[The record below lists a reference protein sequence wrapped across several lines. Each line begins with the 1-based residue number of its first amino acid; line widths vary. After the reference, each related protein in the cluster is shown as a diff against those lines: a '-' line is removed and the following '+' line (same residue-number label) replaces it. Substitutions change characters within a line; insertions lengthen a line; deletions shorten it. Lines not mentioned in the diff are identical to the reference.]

1 MRIKEQESMVY
12 GSVTI
17 VSSQKA
23 RIPTEPGED
32 MILIDR
38 RRGLVALLDAVG
50 GRGNWRVA
58 AAEAVQTIRAGWKDT
73 DLAQQMAREETL
85 PILIERADAR
95 VASLAVPEGQRPP
108 GTTIVLAAFSSNQMA
123 YAHVG
128 DSRIYLLR
136 DGQLCRLT
144 EDDGYFPF
152 AVQKGWLNQEDS
164 LRIEQAMHASSLSEE
179 DLKHFHLRNK
189 ITCAVG
195 WSDFRVHTGTLLLLD
210 GDRLLF
216 CTDGIH
222 DNLTDLEIEA
232 TLKKEPIATSAR
244 GLVRTAH
251 QRSRQRGHLRAK
263 PDDISAVVTSYQA
276 RPGIRLSNG

>member
-1 MRIKEQESMVY
+1 MHEYQKPLH
-12 GSVTI
+12 GSVVI

-23 RIPTEPGED
+23 CSPTEPGED
-32 MILIDR
+32 VLLIDR

-58 AAEAVQTIRAGWKDT
+58 ATEAARTIHVGWKHT
-73 DLAQQMAREETL
+73 DCALAEKQEQRLAD
-85 PILIERADAR
+85 LIERANTS
-95 VASLAVPEGQRPP
+95 VAALPIPEGQRPP
-108 GTTIVLAAFSSNQMA
+108 GTTIVLAAFSSNQMT

-136 DGQLCRLT
+136 RGQLRRLT

-152 AVQKGWLNQEDS
+152 TVHKGWLSPEES
-164 LRIEQAMHASSLSEE
+164 VRIEQTGEHSALSET
-179 DLKHFHLRNK
+179 DLKHFHCRNK

-195 WSDFRVHTGTLLLLD
+195 WSDFRPHTGTLPLLA
-210 GDRLLF
+210 GDVLLF

-232 TLKKEPIATSAR
+232 VLKKEVVESSAR
-244 GLVRTAH
+244 RLVRTAY
-251 QRSRQRGHLRAK
+251 QRSRQEHLRAK
-263 PDDISAVVTSYQA
+263 PDDISAIVA
-276 RPGIRLSNG
+276 RYHE

>member
-1 MRIKEQESMVY
+1 MRTYTQQRITRPLIMV
-12 GSVTI
+12 

-23 RIPTEPGED
+23 CKPTEPGED
-32 MILIDR
+32 VRLIDR
-38 RRGLVALLDAVG
+38 RRGLVVLLDAVG

-58 AAEAVQTIRAGWKDT
+58 AEEAAQTIHAGWEDAQ
-73 DLAQQMAREETL
+73 LAQDMATEEVLTL
-85 PILIERADAR
+85 LIERADAR
-95 VASLAVPEGQRPP
+95 IAALPLPEGQRRP
-108 GTTIVLAAFSSNQMA
+108 GATIVLAAFSAGQMV

-136 DGQLCRLT
+136 GGQLRRLT

-152 AVQKGWLNQEDS
+152 AVQKGLLSQEES
-164 LRIEQAMHASSLSEE
+164 MRIEQATQVSALSEA

-195 WSDFRVHTGTLLLLD
+195 WSDFRPHVGRLSLLA

-222 DNLTDLEIEA
+222 DNLTDLEIEEA
-232 TLKKEPIATSAR
+232 LKKDPIATSAR
-244 GLVRTAH
+244 RLVRTAY
-251 QRSRQRGHLRAK
+251 QRSQQEHLRAK
-263 PDDISAVVTSYQA
+263 PDDISAIVVCSQV
-276 RPGIRLSNG
+276 P